1 MKNYNE
7 RDCVAALNK
16 KQCCRISGNLIEVSK
31 DNYDVGLKSWAKIN
45 FLCKRCGYRYIITTF
60 AGNTVSKKNKKK
72 FNEDYE
78 ENKPTNKKGKL
89 NLHEIVKNIMNS

>member
-16 KQCCRISGNLIEVSK
+16 KQCCRINGSLIEVSK

-45 FLCKRCGYRYIITTF
+45 FLCKKCGYRYIITTF
-60 AGNTVSKKNKKK
+60 TTNSVPKKNKKK

-78 ENKPTNKKGKL
+78 ETKPKTKKGKL
-89 NLHEIVKNIMNS
+89 NLHEMVKNIMNL

>member
-7 RDCVAALNK
+7 RDCIAALNK
-16 KQCCRISGNLIEVSK
+16 KQCCRISGNLIEVAK
-31 DNYDVGLKSWAKIN
+31 DNYDVGLKSWAKID

-60 AGNTVSKKNKKK
+60 TGSTISKKNRKK

-78 ENKPTNKKGKL
+78 ENKSTNKKGKL